1 MNQHPIEICDP
12 SWIAAAAAFVFI
24 GGMLVASPA
33 VMLTGGAILGLSL
46 IVSGVSSV
54 RRRLLVRLQPAAR
67 ACRRR

>member
-1 MNQHPIEICDP
+1 MNQHPVEICDP

-33 VMLTGGAILGLSL
+33 VMLAGGAILAVSL

-54 RRRLLVRLQPAAR
+54 RRRLQVRLQPAVR
-67 ACRRR
+67 AYRRR

>member
-33 VMLTGGAILGLSL
+33 VMLAGGAILGLSL